1 MSPLTECILEALRLC
16 LECNNSVFKGKKFI
30 QTNGTVQGPRMLCSY
45 SDIAMAHF
53 DNRTENYT
61 LKPTV
66 WKRFRNGV
74 FSIWTHNI
82 NTLPTFVDFPT

>member
-1 MSPLTECILEALRLC
+1 M

-30 QTNGTVQGPRMLCSY
+30 QSDSTVQGPRMLCSY

-53 DNRTENYT
+53 DSRAEYYT

-82 NTLPTFVDFPT
+82 STLPS